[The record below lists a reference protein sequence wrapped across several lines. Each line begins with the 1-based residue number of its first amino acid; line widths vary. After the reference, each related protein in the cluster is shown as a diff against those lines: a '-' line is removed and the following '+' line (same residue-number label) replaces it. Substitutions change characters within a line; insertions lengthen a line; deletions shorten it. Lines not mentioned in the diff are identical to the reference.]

1 MFVFGI
7 GIEESVFGTGI
18 EESVFGIVFGIGIKI
33 IRRICV
39 RNWYRRICVLNWY
52 RRICVWNWYRR
63 ILGDH
68 VWWTARYNPSTNQG
82 QPVER
87 TVGNVK
93 QNMSDPARQSC
104 KENISELEHIC
115 SLLD

>member
-39 RNWYRRICVLNWY
+39 RNWYRRICGLNWY
-52 RRICVWNWYRR
+52 RSCERI
-63 ILGDH
+63 
-68 VWWTARYNPSTNQG
+68 
-82 QPVER
+82 
-87 TVGNVK
+87 VG
-93 QNMSDPARQSC
+93 
-104 KENISELEHIC
+104 L
-115 SLLD
+115 